1 MRELLAK
8 ELRMPRQA
16 TQQLAPMASETPR
29 NTGLS
34 YKMAVMFSGKV
45 AVGFP
50 GLLSGSERYFGG
62 KF

>member
-8 ELRMPRQA
+8 ELCMPRQA
-16 TQQLAPMASETPR
+16 RWQLAPMPSETPR

-34 YKMAVMFSGKV
+34 YKMAVMFSDNV

-50 GLLSGSERYFGG
+50 GLFSGSKRYFGS